1 MRYKKIILENEKKF
15 FLFDWDDNILVM
27 PTKILL
33 DRKTKIGWIPVKVD
47 SEEFRDVRKKIG
59 TEFRLRPDS
68 FNQFKDSKQFEID
81 LLSALENKNFGPS
94 FEKFINVLINGDDF
108 AIITARGHSPNVIKD
123 GIKVLITHY
132 FTPQEIKS
140 MIKNLGGESIGKYL
154 SRQKYRTVSSQ
165 EFSDEFNLGVGS
177 QSPEMGKKIALTDY
191 IHNVVKATNKLVNDD
206 KYTKISVGFSDDDLG
221 NIKAV
226 EEIIREE
233 LYKKFPDIN
242 FVIYDT
248 SDPKN
253 IKKKRI
259 FIEK

>member
-1 MRYKKIILENEKKF
+1 MIIE
-15 FLFDWDDNILVM
+15 
-27 PTKILL
+27 
-33 DRKTKIGWIPVKVD
+33 
-47 SEEFRDVRKKIG
+47 
-59 TEFRLRPDS
+59 
-68 FNQFKDSKQFEID
+68 
-81 LLSALENKNFGPS
+81 
-94 FEKFINVLINGDDF
+94 
-108 AIITARGHSPNVIKD
+108 
-123 GIKVLITHY
+123 
-132 FTPQEIKS
+132 
-140 MIKNLGGESIGKYL
+140 
-154 SRQKYRTVSSQ
+154 
-165 EFSDEFNLGVGS
+165 
-177 QSPEMGKKIALTDY
+177 
-191 IHNVVKATNKLVNDD
+191 

>member
-1 MRYKKIILENEKKF
+1 MKFKEIILENKKKF

-27 PTKILL
+27 PTKILM
-33 DRKTKIGWIPVKVD
+33 DKKTKRGWTPVEVD
-47 SEEFRDVRKKIG
+47 SEEFREVRKRIG
-59 TEFRLRPDS
+59 SDYRLRPDS
-68 FNQFKDSKQFEID
+68 FTQFKDPKQFEID
-81 LLSALENKNFGPS
+81 LLFALENQNFGPS
-94 FEKFINVLINGDDF
+94 FEKFIDVLINGDDF
-108 AIITARGHSPNVIKD
+108 GIITARGHSPNVIKD
-123 GIKVLITHY
+123 GVKVLIKNY
-132 FTPQEIKS
+132 FTPQEIKL
-140 MIKNLGGESIGKYL
+140 MIKNLGGENVEKYL

-177 QSPEMGKKIALTDY
+177 QSPEVGKKIALTDY
-191 IHNVVKATNKLVNDD
+191 IHNVVKATNKLVNDE

-233 LYKKFPDIN
+233 LQKKFPDIN

-259 FIEK
+259 FIKK

>member
-1 MRYKKIILENEKKF
+1 MSLLDTATTLFKSIIGGNYSTVYVTSTVDGKQYKVRDMPDKQAAADLMAKLRIRLTKLCNILEQKYPDK
-15 FLFDWDDNILVM
+15 
-27 PTKILL
+27 PQ
-33 DRKTKIGWIPVKVD
+33 VK
-47 SEEFRDVRKKIG
+47 
-59 TEFRLRPDS
+59 L
-68 FNQFKDSKQFEID
+68 
-81 LLSALENKNFGPS
+81 
-94 FEKFINVLINGDDF
+94 
-108 AIITARGHSPNVIKD
+108 
-123 GIKVLITHY
+123 
-132 FTPQEIKS
+132 
-140 MIKNLGGESIGKYL
+140 MIKNLGGENVEKYL

-177 QSPEMGKKIALTDY
+177 QSPEVGKKIALTDY
-191 IHNVVKATNKLVNDD
+191 IHNVVKATNKLVNDE

-233 LYKKFPDIN
+233 LQKKFPDIN

-259 FIEK
+259 FIKK

>member
-1 MRYKKIILENEKKF
+1 M
-15 FLFDWDDNILVM
+15 
-27 PTKILL
+27 
-33 DRKTKIGWIPVKVD
+33 
-47 SEEFRDVRKKIG
+47 
-59 TEFRLRPDS
+59 
-68 FNQFKDSKQFEID
+68 
-81 LLSALENKNFGPS
+81 
-94 FEKFINVLINGDDF
+94 
-108 AIITARGHSPNVIKD
+108 
-123 GIKVLITHY
+123 
-132 FTPQEIKS
+132 
-140 MIKNLGGESIGKYL
+140 

-177 QSPEMGKKIALTDY
+177 QSPEVGKKIALTDY
-191 IHNVVKATNKLVNDD
+191 IHNVVKATNKLVNDE

-233 LYKKFPDIN
+233 LQKKFPDIN

-259 FIEK
+259 FIKK